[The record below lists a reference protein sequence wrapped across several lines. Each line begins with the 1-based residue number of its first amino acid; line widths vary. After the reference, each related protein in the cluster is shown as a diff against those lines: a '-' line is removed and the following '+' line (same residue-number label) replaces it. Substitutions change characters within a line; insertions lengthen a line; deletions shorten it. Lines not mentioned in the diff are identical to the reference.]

1 MDLIIEFILLAI
13 WTTVAVSR
21 FKAVQNKEK
30 ISNWDSFG
38 VIAPILCAV
47 ITITNIDLAS
57 M

>member
-47 ITITNIDLAS
+47 ITITNIGLAS